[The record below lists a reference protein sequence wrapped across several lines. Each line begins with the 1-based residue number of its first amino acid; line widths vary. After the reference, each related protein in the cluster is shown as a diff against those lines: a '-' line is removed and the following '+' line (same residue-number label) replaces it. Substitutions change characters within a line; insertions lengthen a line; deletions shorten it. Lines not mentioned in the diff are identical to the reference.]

1 MKAKK
6 QMGELLWRVAAF
18 VLSRRA
24 VAKAIIRR
32 AKRTPYFHL
41 DGYMN
46 RWWVFN
52 GYSEDAAL
60 RDAGRQKAKRW
71 PRLPS
76 IRVHHILRADD
87 ADHPHDHPWD
97 ARTIVLDGWYVEQ
110 RVGVPARVMRRGDTG
125 PILFGSFHHIERV
138 SEGGVYTLF
147 ITGAYG
153 GGWGFLV
160 DGAKVPWRE
169 YLARYGNAPAV
180 SPKQRQGRGRG

>member
-1 MKAKK
+1 MR
-6 QMGELLWRVAAF
+6 ELLWRVAAF
-18 VLSRRA
+18 VISRRPIA
-24 VAKAIIRR
+24 RAIIRR

-60 RDAGRQKAKRW
+60 REAGREKSKRW

-87 ADHPHDHPWD
+87 SGHPHDHPWN
-97 ARTIVLDGWYVEQ
+97 ARTIILDGWYLEQ
-110 RVGVPARVMRRGDTG
+110 RVGEPDRMMRRGSTG
-125 PILFGSFHHIERV
+125 PILFEKFHHIEQV

-160 DGAKVPWRE
+160 DGTKVPWRE
-169 YLARYGNAPAV
+169 YLARYGAA
-180 SPKQRQGRGRG
+180 QRTVAQQRKGEGAAHAARG

>member
-1 MKAKK
+1 MRSKML
-6 QMGELLWRVAAF
+6 MGEVLWRVVAF
-18 VLSRRA
+18 VVSRRP
-24 VAKAIIRR
+24 VARAIIRR

-52 GYSEDAAL
+52 GYSKDMAL
-60 RDAGRQKAKRW
+60 GDEGRGTAKRW

-76 IRVHHILRADD
+76 IRIHHILRADD
-87 ADHPHDHPWD
+87 NDHPHDHPWN

-110 RVGVPARVMRRGDTG
+110 RVGAPARVMRRGDTG
-125 PILFGSFHHIERV
+125 PILFESFHHIERV

-169 YLARYGNAPAV
+169 YLARYGAAPAMA
-180 SPKQRQGRGRG
+180 PAQPEGKGA